1 MRIPS
6 SKPGRLLFIDNIRV
20 FLTILVI
27 LHHLMVIYS
36 HDGGWIYFDNR
47 QDDITVLV
55 GKWFLGM
62 NQSYFM
68 GLFLFISAYFVPGTY
83 DRKGAGRFLKDRL
96 IRLGIPLVVY
106 AWIIRPIWYFYT
118 FNVPGNFWI
127 WYRGDYFKY
136 FGYIGGGPLWFIEV
150 LLIFA
155 CFYVLYRKFK
165 PQHVELIP
173 DARFPRSGMIVL
185 FAFLLGIASFIVRLW
200 FPRDTTITELN
211 LQLANFPQYIA
222 LFILGLVAYRR
233 NWMMTLDEKT
243 ARYWMIVAGALS
255 ILPLIVGFTVNPRAD
270 ALVENIFELI
280 SAWWESFMCVAMCI
294 TVVYVFR
301 TKADHQGKT
310 TRWLS
315 GNAYTAYLI
324 HEPIITSIAL
334 AIAVV
339 AFHPLLK
346 FLLMGLVTVPVTFLV
361 SALIRKIPYADR
373 VL

>member
-55 GKWFLGM
+55 GRWFLGM

-68 GLFLFISAYFVPGTY
+68 GLFLFISAYFVPGAY
-83 DRKGAGRFLKDRL
+83 DRKGVGRFLKDRL

-106 AWIIRPIWYFYT
+106 AWIIRPVWYYFT
-118 FNVPGNFWI
+118 FHVPRDFWQ
-127 WYRGDYFKY
+127 WYQGDYFKY

-155 CFYVLYRKFK
+155 CFYALYRLFK
-165 PQHVELIP
+165 PQPVVPIP
-173 DARFPRSGMIVL
+173 DARFPKSGSIVL
-185 FAFLLGIASFIVRLW
+185 FAFLLGIVSFIVRLW

-222 LFILGLVAYRR
+222 LFILGLVAFPR
-233 NWMMTLDEKT
+233 NWMMTLSQKT
-243 ARYWMIVAGALS
+243 ARNWMIVAVTLS
-255 ILPLIVGFTVNPRAD
+255 VLPLIVGFTFYPRAD
-270 ALVENIFELI
+270 ALVENIFELV
-280 SAWWESFMCVAMCI
+280 SALWESFMCVAMCI
-294 TVVYVFR
+294 TVIHIFR
-301 TKADHQGKT
+301 TKADHQGKIVK
-310 TRWLS
+310 WLS
-315 GNAYTAYLI
+315 PNAYTAYLV
-324 HEPIITSIAL
+324 HEPIITTI
-334 AIAVV
+334 AIAVGFIV
-339 AFHPLLK
+339 IHPLLK
-346 FLLMGLVTVPVTFLV
+346 FSLMGLVTVPLV
-361 SALIRKIPYADR
+361 FIASALIRKIPFTDR